1 LVHEEGLEQ
10 AQVCC
15 CRLFAGVLGHV
26 SKGSPARIGTQ
37 SSDIEAVL
45 RQGSCPP
52 EQRPGPSSGRPSH
65 WKGVPTAR
73 SMTGV
78 VHGSHGPPG
87 MPSLAA
93 DSAGSAT
100 WTAEGQEMRRPSVG
114 HTRAGIELLQD
125 WLSYRATWDFAGTL
139 GKLQIYLFAIQRRC
153 KGRKWWPCPET
164 PGTNTSC
171 RPSISSQ
178 TIKHTI

>member
-1 LVHEEGLEQ
+1 MVHEEGLEQ

-125 WLSYRATWDFAGTL
+125 WLSYRATRDFAGTL

-153 KGRKWWPCPET
+153 KGRKWWHCPET

-171 RPSISSQ
+171 RPSISTQ